1 MHLAILQ
8 MVYLWTIRN
17 MHNDTNKPGK
27 VKIVSDIVDIIFIE
41 TILKKKKIPTI
52 SLFNS
57 PVPDTMN
64 LQLFHYDSKMSS
76 Q

>member
-1 MHLAILQ
+1 MHLAMLQ
-8 MVYLWTIRN
+8 MLYRWTIRI

-27 VKIVSDIVDIIFIE
+27 VKIVLDLVDIIFIE
-41 TILKKKKIPTI
+41 TIQQKKKIPTI

-57 PVPDTMN
+57 PVPDTLN
-64 LQLFHYDSKMSS
+64 LQLLHYDGNLSN